1 MRRIN
6 DLELK
11 NNWLSFENQALSE
24 KKMKNTE
31 LREERKKN
39 IENQRNKVFND
50 HVSMREQ
57 KK

>member
-6 DLELK
+6 DLEVK

-24 KKMKNTE
+24 KRLKNTE

-39 IENQRNKVFND
+39 IEN
-50 HVSMREQ
+50 
-57 KK
+57 